1 MIKAEH
7 SVPHAWRKRFFIY
20 VAVHTNFDSDARVIT
35 TAQLHSSESED
46 RCSADSTPARGISDA
61 GIHVLLVP
69 VRS

>member
-1 MIKAEH
+1 M
-7 SVPHAWRKRFFIY
+7 
-20 VAVHTNFDSDARVIT
+20 AVHTNFDSDAGVIT

-61 GIHVLLVP
+61 GIHVLLAP